1 MKKYTF
7 SEKVGKETA
16 KWEIVAETLE
26 DAQLQLIEKL
36 EAERGTPI
44 LKVGLPDYI
53 EPIDTPV
60 DLTFKTYNITFR
72 PDPDNKDV
80 EETITYKALS
90 LNSAEGQFLEDYP
103 EQAGKPRET
112 HMPLSNYAVER
123 ENEKFAETPDKDDN
137 TASSSGSSTPKRDYT
152 AYLTNLF
159 NNSTQYVKLFTILL
173 FGVIGL
179 DLLITA
185 ILGKEQSFGVIDN
198 ITAITNESEG
208 LSGVI
213 VLFLVYFLFIRSEKT
228 KKTDQKW
235 NKTAR
240 MA

>member
-7 SEKVGKETA
+7 SEKVGKETT

-26 DAQLQLIEKL
+26 EAQTQLTTTL
-36 EAERGTPI
+36 EQERKTP
-44 LKVGLPDYI
+44 LVGVGLPDYI
-53 EPIDTPV
+53 EPIDPPT
-60 DLTFKTYNITFR
+60 DLTLKTFNITFR
-72 PDPDNKDV
+72 PTDDEKT
-80 EETITYKALS
+80 ETITYKAMS
-90 LNSAEGQFLEDYP
+90 MKSASEKFLEDFP
-103 EQAGKPRET
+103 EQEGQYRET
-112 HMPLSNYAVER
+112 HSPLSNYAIDA
-123 ENEKFAETPDKDDN
+123 ENEKIAENPTDDNN
-137 TASSSGSSTPKRDYT
+137 TASSSGSSSTPKRDYT